1 MRVSLSKDDYK
12 FTFEITQGVMN
23 VTSYNKGKFICS
35 WSINSPS
42 SHVPVVIEH
51 ILRDIAP
58 SFPTEWYHVCFG
70 YLNIVSKKVF

>member
-1 MRVSLSKDDYK
+1 MRVSLLKDDYR
-12 FTFEITQGVMN
+12 FTFEIIKGVMN
-23 VTSYNKGKFICS
+23 VTSYKKGKFICS

-58 SFPTEWYHVCFG
+58 SFPSEWLHVCYG
-70 YLNIVSKKVF
+70 YLYFVSKQVF